1 MRTHSRRIALIA
13 LVATGL
19 AAGFI
24 WAFQPRPVPADLA
37 VIERGTL
44 RVTVDEEGETQVRD
58 VYMIPSADC

>member
-1 MRTHSRRIALIA
+1 
-13 LVATGL
+13 
-19 AAGFI
+19 
-24 WAFQPRPVPADLA
+24 